1 MSERNGKQTRT
12 SKAEFRAIDDGKKYL
27 EGYFAVFGGIYE
39 LWPGATESVDPKAFD
54 DTLGGD
60 IRALVD
66 HETRL
71 VLGRNK
77 SGTLD
82 LKVDSHG
89 LWGRV
94 EINDEDTDATNLYA
108 RVQRGDVNQCS
119 FGFEILQERTEI
131 RPDGSVHWTLEK
143 VRLHEVSIVTFPAY
157 QDTGIAAR
165 KAEYQDLKKREADAW
180 RAKMRERIKHGT

>member
-12 SKAEFRAIDDGKKYL
+12 SKAEFRAVDDGKKYL
-27 EGYFAVFGGIYE
+27 EGYFAVFGGTYE

-54 DTLGGD
+54 ETLGGD

-71 VLGRNK
+71 VLGRNR

-119 FGFEILQERTEI
+119 FGFEILQERTDI
-131 RPDGSVHWTLEK
+131 SQDGAVHWTLEK

-165 KAEYQDLKKREADAW
+165 KAEYEQIRKREADAW
-180 RAKMRERIKHGT
+180 RARMRERIRNGT